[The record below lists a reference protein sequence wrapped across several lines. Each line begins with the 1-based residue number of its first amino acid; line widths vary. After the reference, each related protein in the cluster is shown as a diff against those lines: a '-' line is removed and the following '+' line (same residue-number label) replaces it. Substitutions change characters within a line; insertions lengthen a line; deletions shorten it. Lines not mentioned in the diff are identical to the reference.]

1 MTDTTA
7 PVVADKTP
15 VHLWIV
21 GVVALLWNGF
31 GAYDYLMTNT
41 QGEAYMAGMGM
52 TDAQIAYFNAMPA
65 WMTVAWALGVWGAVL
80 GSILLLLRMKWAFH
94 AFVIS
99 LLGLL
104 GSWVHTFTSNGME
117 VMGAAGMVFS
127 LVITVIAAFLL
138 WYAWAMSK
146 RGVLR

>member
-1 MTDTTA
+1 MTHTTA
-7 PVVADKTP
+7 PAAAGRTP

-21 GVVALLWNGF
+21 GVLALLWNGY
-31 GAYDYLMTNT
+31 GAYDYLMTNM

-52 TDAQIAYFNAMPA
+52 TEAQIAYFNTMPV
-65 WMTVAWALGVWGAVL
+65 WMTAAWALGVWGAVL

-94 AFVIS
+94 AFAIS

-117 VMGAAGMVFS
+117 VMGTTAMVFS
-127 LVITVIAAFLL
+127 LVITAVAVFLL
-138 WYAWAMSK
+138 WYAWTMSK